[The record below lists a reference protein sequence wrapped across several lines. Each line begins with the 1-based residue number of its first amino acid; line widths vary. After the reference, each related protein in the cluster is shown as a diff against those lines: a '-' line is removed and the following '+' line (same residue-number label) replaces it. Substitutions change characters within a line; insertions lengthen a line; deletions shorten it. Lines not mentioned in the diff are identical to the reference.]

1 MPKLVASEINLPW
14 ISGESEHKTYI
25 SETLPPDEQC
35 TAAFAVVVKDRELLF
50 TDLREGERQE
60 RMLDIPGGHRDSLES
75 PADATVRE
83 TYEETGVRV
92 KVIKPVGYKQTTI
105 FSEKPEGYPYPYP
118 TAHMAFYLCD
128 VVSESDFNG
137 NDETHGRVWLSLGEL
152 DTSAWYVKNKAFLD
166 AILNS
171 L

>member
-1 MPKLVASEINLPW
+1 MPKLISTERNLPW
-14 ISGESEHKTYI
+14 ITGESEHNSYV

-35 TAAFAVVVKDRELLF
+35 TAAFAVVVKDRQLLF
-50 TDLREGERQE
+50 TDLREGERQA
-60 RMLDIPGGHRDSLES
+60 RMLDIPGGHRDRLES
-75 PADATVRE
+75 PEDAAIRE

-105 FSEKPEGYPYPYP
+105 FSKKPDGYPYPYP
-118 TAHMAFYLCD
+118 TAHMAFYLCE

-137 NDETHGRVWLSLGEL
+137 NDETHGRMWLPLNEL
-152 DTSAWYVKNKAFLD
+152 DKSKWYVKNKAFLD
-166 AILNS
+166 AILNF